1 VAVRALPRRVFG
13 AIKRPEKGT
22 RMSKRIY
29 KSSLLAT
36 TIIAGLTVAM
46 PAYAQDTDTTDEG
59 TTAQTGPGAQPQEA
73 VPPAEDEGGEIVIT
87 GTLIR
92 NPNLTASA
100 PVAVVG
106 QEEIS
111 LSQSTN
117 AEEIIRDIPGVVPNL
132 GSNVNN
138 GTVGSS
144 RVDLRGLSAKRNL
157 VMLDSTRLTPSNFF
171 GAVDLNNIPVALVDR
186 IDVLTGGA
194 STTYGADAVTGV
206 INFITKKDFAG
217 LDLQLTE
224 GITERGDT
232 NNFRA
237 DLVLGANFDDGR
249 GNAVIAL
256 SYMEQDELF
265 FNDRDL
271 GRCTISSFSGFC
283 GGDSP
288 TATPTS
294 FSLGLLTGT
303 TTTRNSLLGFGAGNL
318 QIGPN
323 ATTNALVPQYS
334 VFNFNPYNIYSLP
347 FKRNNVYASAHYDV
361 SDVIS
366 VYGRGLFSK
375 NVTSSIIAPSGV
387 FGENLTVP
395 GYNPFLTTQLRDQL
409 CTSAGIA
416 LGTACNTNAA
426 IPLGAVYR
434 RTTEVGPR
442 ISEYTTNYFDMKAG
456 VSWDI
461 TQNINFDLYGAYGES
476 ENRQVQQ
483 NYVAK
488 SRLQQ
493 ALNVNPTNT
502 TQCAVATNGCVPL
515 NLFGQPG
522 TITPTMAAFIGG
534 INSSIV
540 QKASLAQVHGVVSG
554 DFGFAMPWSTEAVA
568 FAVGAEHR
576 DYTAI
581 RDPDNLAQ
589 VPGELGGAGGAVL
602 PLRGGY
608 TAEDFFGELIVP
620 IASDRPFMEE
630 LTLEAG
636 IRYSKY
642 SVDAAGNP
650 KFNATTYK
658 LGGTWQ
664 PIEALKFRA
673 NWQKAVRAPNIGELF
688 APVVTGLTNLAD
700 DPCAGTTNPAA
711 VTATLPLNPAIGT
724 NTNLRNVCIAQGAA
738 AGLLGSIE
746 RPAAG
751 QANGTGGGNPLLQP
765 ETAKTLTLGVVIS
778 PKSLLP
784 GFNATLDY
792 YRIRV
797 TDAINAPLPG
807 DVIGACF
814 GAGATTGP
822 TAVVTAASATD
833 PACTSI
839 RRNPTSGRLS
849 GSPATTPGL
858 PLPLTNAGELFTDGF
873 DLTANYRRNVGFA
886 DLILNFAGNW
896 TRHAEFDANPLDAN
910 SPPNCPGLY
919 SANCGIAVGQLQPE
933 FSWNQRT
940 TLSFKHVDVSLL
952 WRHLSSFKYEFA
964 GDPEG
969 SLFEGTITGA
979 GPLVGTSVNFNK
991 IPSYDYFDLSTRF
1004 NVTDHFELT
1013 LSAFNL
1019 FDKKAPILGA
1029 NAGTTTANSG
1039 NTFPSTYDV
1048 IGRRYAATARIK
1060 F

>member
-1 VAVRALPRRVFG
+1 
-13 AIKRPEKGT
+13 
-22 RMSKRIY
+22 MSKRIY
-29 KSSLLAT
+29 KGSLLAT
-36 TIIAGLTVAM
+36 TIIAGLAVAM

-59 TTAQTGPGAQPQEA
+59 TTADAGPGALPQDA
-73 VPPAEDEGGEIVIT
+73 VPPAQDEGGEIVIT

-106 QEEIS
+106 QEEIN
-111 LSQSTN
+111 LQQATN
-117 AEEIIRDIPGVVPNL
+117 AEEIIRDIPGVVPNI

-138 GTVGSS
+138 GNVGSA
-144 RVDLRGLSAKRNL
+144 RVDLRGMGSKRNL
-157 VMLDSTRLTPSNFF
+157 VMLDSTRLTPSNFV
-171 GAVDLNNIPVALVDR
+171 GVVDLNNIPVALIDR

-194 STTYGADAVTGV
+194 STTYGADAVSGV
-206 INFITKKDFAG
+206 VNFITKKDFAG

-249 GNAVIAL
+249 GNAVLAV
-256 SYMEQDELF
+256 SYMEQDELYF
-265 FNDRDL
+265 ADRAL
-271 GRCTISSFSGFC
+271 GQCTISSLTAIC

-294 FSLGLLTGT
+294 FALGAARNALLGLP
-303 TTTRNSLLGFGAGNL
+303 AGNL
-318 QIGPN
+318 QIGPVN
-323 ATTNALVPQYS
+323 NTLVPQYS

-347 FKRNNVYASAHYDV
+347 FRRHNIYTSAHYDV
-361 SDVIS
+361 SDSIS

-375 NVTSSIIAPSGV
+375 NVVTTIIAPSGV

-395 GYNPFLTTQLRDQL
+395 GNNPYLTPQLRDQL

-416 LGTACNTNAA
+416 LGAACTSAAA

-461 TQNINFDLYGAYGES
+461 TQNLNLDIYGAYGES
-476 ENRQVQQ
+476 EQRQVQQ

-493 ALNVNPTNT
+493 ALNANNT
-502 TQCAVATNGCVPL
+502 TTCTVNTNGCVPL

-522 TITPTMAAFIGG
+522 SITPQMAAFIGG
-534 INSSIV
+534 ITSSIV
-540 QKASLAQVHGVVSG
+540 NKATLAQVHGVLSG
-554 DFGFAMPWSTEAVA
+554 DFGFAMPWATEPVA

-576 DYTAI
+576 DYGAF

-589 VPGELGGAGGAVL
+589 VPGELGGAGGAIL

-620 IASDRPFMEE
+620 VASDRPFMQE

-642 SVDAAGNP
+642 SVDTVGNP

-658 LGGTWQ
+658 LGATWQ
-664 PIEALKFRA
+664 PIEALKFRG

-688 APVVTGLTNLAD
+688 APFVTGLTALTT
-700 DPCAGTTNPAA
+700 DPCAGTLVPGN
-711 VTATLPLNPAIGT
+711 VTATIPLNP
-724 NTNLRNVCIAQGAA
+724 NLSNPNLVAACLAQGAP
-738 AGLLGSIE
+738 AGQIGFIE
-746 RPAAG
+746 QPAAG
-751 QANGTGGGNPLLQP
+751 QANASGGGNPLLQP

-778 PKSLLP
+778 PRSLIP
-784 GFNATLDY
+784 GFTATLDY
-792 YRIRV
+792 YRIKI

-807 DVIGACF
+807 DVIAACF
-814 GAGATTGP
+814 GNSTGSAIQPGAAA
-822 TAVVTAASATD
+822 TA
-833 PACTSI
+833 ACTSI
-839 RRNPTSGRLS
+839 RRNPITGRLS
-849 GSPATTPGL
+849 GSPATNPGL
-858 PLPLTNAGELFTDGF
+858 PVPLSNAGELFTDGF
-873 DLTANYRRNVGFA
+873 DLTMNYRRDIGFA
-886 DLILNFAGNW
+886 DLILNFAGNY
-896 TRHAEFDANPLDAN
+896 TRNAWFDANPLDAN
-910 SPPNCPGLY
+910 DPPNCPGLY
-919 SANCGIAVGQLQPE
+919 SVNCGITNGQPASRY
-933 FSWNQRT
+933 SWNQRT

-952 WRHLSSFKYEFA
+952 WRHLSKLKYQPDLPPLCDPNVADTPQSPSAACNTSDGVIVGGPFA
-964 GDPEG
+964 GR
-969 SLFEGTITGA
+969 TA
-979 GPLVGTSVNFNK
+979 NFNR
-991 IPSYDYFDLSTRF
+991 IPAYDYFDLSARF

-1013 LSAFNL
+1013 LSAFNI
-1019 FDKKAPILGA
+1019 FDKQAPIVGS
-1029 NAGTTTANSG
+1029 NAGTASGNSG
-1039 NTFPSTYDV
+1039 NTFPSVYDML
-1048 IGRRYAATARIK
+1048 GRRYSATARIK